1 MAEAKNDTPAGLIDL
16 LQPRLGSE
24 AVFANDDF
32 FAPKERLINPEAPV
46 FIPGKYDDHGKW
58 MDGWESR
65 RKRVPGHDFCIVR
78 LGRPGI
84 VHALDIDTRNFTGN
98 YPPRASVDCI
108 VSDERIPGDDAAWH
122 PLVTTMDL
130 KGDSRHAINVPSPQY
145 VTHLRLNIFP
155 DGGVARLRA
164 YGRVTPPW
172 GATPPTARVD
182 LCAMENGAV
191 PIYANNEHF
200 GRLANL
206 TAPGDALNMGDG
218 WETRRRREPGYDW
231 SILELASP
239 GTIEEIMV
247 DTSFFKGNYPDRCF
261 IQAAPVRDIPR
272 DALIAESES
281 WPIILSEQKLAANT
295 KHVFKEIAQHGA
307 VAYVRLNIIPDGG
320 VARLRLW
327 GRVA

>member
-1 MAEAKNDTPAGLIDL
+1 MANAPTQSTDQIDL

-32 FAPKERLINPEAPV
+32 FAPKDRLINPEEPV

-84 VHALDIDTRNFTGN
+84 VRALEIDTRNFTGN

-108 VSDERIPGDDAAWH
+108 VSTERVPGEDAAWR
-122 PLVTTMDL
+122 PLVGMTDL
-130 KGDSRHAINVPSPQY
+130 QGDTRHPIAIESPQY

-164 YGRVTPPW
+164 FGRVTPPW
-172 GATPPTARVD
+172 GADKPSERVD
-182 LCAMENGAV
+182 LLAMENGAA

-206 TAPGDALNMGDG
+206 TAPGGAANMGDG

-231 SILELASP
+231 GILELASA
-239 GTIEEIMV
+239 GTIEEIIV
-247 DTSFFKGNYPDRCF
+247 DTSFFKGNFPDRCSL
-261 IQAAPVRDIPR
+261 QGAHAPGAMR
-272 DALIAESES
+272 DALITQSEN
-281 WPIILSEQKLAANT
+281 WPLLLTEQKLSANA
-295 KHVFKEIAQHGA
+295 KHAFKEIAAHGA
-307 VAYVRLNIIPDGG
+307 ITHVRFNIFPDGG
-320 VARLRLW
+320 VARLRLM